1 MFKKILIANRGEI
14 ACRIIK
20 TARRMGIRTVAVYSD
35 ADTRS
40 LHVRRADEAV
50 LIGPAPAA
58 QSYLAI
64 DAVIRA
70 CLATGAEA
78 VHPGYGFLSENAQF
92 AQRLADAG
100 LVFLGPSPRA
110 ISSMGDKIA
119 AKKLAHRA
127 GVPTIPGHAEAI
139 GSAGEAVEIARAL
152 GYPVMLKASAGG
164 GGKGMRLARDDSQCR
179 DGFQRA
185 ASEARSAFGDDR
197 VLIEKYIDEPRH
209 IEIQVLADRHGN
221 VVHLGERECSLQ
233 RRHQK
238 VIEEAPSP
246 FLDDSTRATMGAHAV
261 ALARAVDYESAGTVE
276 FIVDKDRNFYFLEMN
291 TRLQVEHP
299 VTEFTTG
306 LDLVELMIRIAAGEA
321 LPLAQDRIPRHG
333 WAIEARV
340 YAEDPSRSFLPS
352 TGRLVRYLPP
362 AESPAVRVDSGVDE
376 GADIPIDYDPL
387 IAKLITHG
395 ASRQQ
400 AIGQMRHALNEF
412 YLQGVSHNIRFLA
425 ALVDHPRFRTG
436 DVSTHFIAQ
445 EYPDGFRPND
455 IGRRQPALL
464 VTLAAAIHRRYL
476 DREAG
481 ISGQLAGNPH
491 RVPDE
496 WVVALDAE
504 RFPVRVI
511 PVAGGYEIVHGAER
525 YQILSDW
532 QLGQPLFHGTWNGV
546 DVCVQVERR
555 NLVYRLSHGGA
566 QADAMVLLPRA
577 AELLERIPPKPPR
590 ESTRQLV
597 SPMPGLL
604 AQLLVGVGSEVKLG
618 QQLAI
623 VEAMKMENV
632 LCAERNGKIAR
643 ILAGVGDTLTV
654 EQPIL
659 EFE

>member
-1 MFKKILIANRGEI
+1 MFNKILIANRGEI

-20 TARRMGIRTVAVYSD
+20 TARRMGIRTVAVYSEAD
-35 ADTRS
+35 ARS
-40 LHVRRADEAV
+40 LHVHQADEAV
-50 LIGPAPAA
+50 AIGPAPAA
-58 QSYLAI
+58 HSYLVI
-64 DAVIRA
+64 DSLIRA

-78 VHPGYGFLSENAQF
+78 VHPGYGFLAENATF

-100 LVFLGPSPRA
+100 LVFIGPSPSA

-127 GVPTIPGHAEAI
+127 GVPTIPGHAEMI

-152 GYPVMLKASAGG
+152 GYPVMIKASAGG
-164 GGKGMRLARDDSQCR
+164 GGKGMRLARDDDQCR
-179 DGFQRA
+179 DGFERA

-221 VVHLGERECSLQ
+221 VLHLGERECTLQ

-246 FLDDSTRATMGAHAV
+246 FLDDSTRHAMGAHAV
-261 ALARAVDYESAGTVE
+261 ALARAANYVSAGTVE
-276 FIVDKDRNFYFLEMN
+276 FIVDADRNFYFLEMN

-299 VTEFTTG
+299 VTEFITG

-321 LPLAQDRIPRHG
+321 LPLDQDRVPRRG

-340 YAEDPSRSFLPS
+340 YAEDPSRNFLPS
-352 TGRLVRYLPP
+352 TGRLVRYRPP
-362 AESPAVRVDSGVDE
+362 DESPTVRVDSGVYE
-376 GADIPIDYDPL
+376 GADIPVYYDPL

-395 ASRQQ
+395 ATRQQ
-400 AIGQMRHALNEF
+400 AIEQMLHALNVF
-412 YLQGVSHNIRFLA
+412 CVQGVSHNISFLA
-425 ALVDHPRFRTG
+425 ALTDHPRFRSG
-436 DVSTHFIAQ
+436 AVSTHFIAQ
-445 EYPDGFRPND
+445 EYPGGFHPTD
-455 IGRRQPALL
+455 VGHRQPALL
-464 VTLAAAIHRRYL
+464 VTIAAAIHRRHQ

-481 ISGQLAGNPH
+481 ISGQLAGSEY
-491 RVPDE
+491 RVPGE
-496 WVVALDAE
+496 WVVALGAE
-504 RFPVRVI
+504 RFPVRVT
-511 PVAGGYEIVHGAER
+511 PVEGGYEVVSGAER
-525 YQILSDW
+525 FQISSDW
-532 QLGQPLFHGTWNGV
+532 QFGQPLFKGTWNGV

-555 NLVYRLSHGGA
+555 NLVYRLYHGGS
-566 QADAMVLLPRA
+566 QTDAMVLLPRA

-590 ESTRQLV
+590 DSTRQLV

-632 LCAERNGKIAR
+632 LCSERNGKVAR
-643 ILAGVGDTLTV
+643 ILAAVGDTLTV